1 MYQNYTIN
9 QLCLPIDLEIKLE
22 ENDFAHAIVQFV
34 DSIPDEV
41 FLPYYQSMGRPQY
54 HPRMLLSII
63 LCAYIQGV
71 YSGRQIQNM
80 LIDII
85 RMRYLSQ
92 EQFPNF
98 RTINRFRVHP
108 IMNDILDHSFVQFR
122 ELLVQSGLISGSA
135 LYIDGTKIEADAN
148 KYSFVWKK
156 SILKYKDS
164 LDQKALENYQQMVE
178 TKILPELIDDLKDKL
193 SIEEIERIRQS
204 LEEKENQL
212 IEAIDQTETVEERK
226 LLRKEKS
233 EVHKQK
239 KRFDDFAQRKMSY
252 EEQLVIM
259 GVRNSFSKTDHDA
272 TFMRMKEDHM
282 LNGQLKPGYNIQ
294 LATENQFALA
304 YDCYPN
310 PTDTRTFIPFLEK
323 IESKIGLPENIV
335 ADAGYAS
342 EENYC
347 YVLDETESTPIIPHQ
362 GYLKEKKRAHKQN
375 QFHRDNWTYNELDDY
390 YICPNQKRVV
400 FSHYSQRKDRNGFI
414 RNFKIY
420 ECEDCTGCPLREK
433 CTKAKEGKNRRLN
446 INPTWEYIKIKANEK
461 IESKETAS
469 YYAQRKIDVET
480 VFGNIK
486 QNMKFKR
493 FHVRGAEKIFKEMGL
508 VFLAHNFRKL
518 VTRVRKYEGKT
529 IIQNQI

>member
-54 HPRMLLSII
+54 HPRMLLLSII

-80 LIDII
+80 LIDSI

-178 TKILPELIDDLKDKL
+178 TKILPELIDDLKDEL

-212 IEAIDQTETVEERK
+212 IEAIDQTETVEGGSDP
-226 LLRKEKS
+226 LLIRS
-233 EVHKQK
+233 GQ
-239 KRFDDFAQRKMSY
+239 
-252 EEQLVIM
+252 
-259 GVRNSFSKTDHDA
+259 HD
-272 TFMRMKEDHM
+272 
-282 LNGQLKPGYNIQ
+282 
-294 LATENQFALA
+294 
-304 YDCYPN
+304 
-310 PTDTRTFIPFLEK
+310 
-323 IESKIGLPENIV
+323 
-335 ADAGYAS
+335 
-342 EENYC
+342 
-347 YVLDETESTPIIPHQ
+347 
-362 GYLKEKKRAHKQN
+362 
-375 QFHRDNWTYNELDDY
+375 
-390 YICPNQKRVV
+390 
-400 FSHYSQRKDRNGFI
+400 
-414 RNFKIY
+414 
-420 ECEDCTGCPLREK
+420 
-433 CTKAKEGKNRRLN
+433 
-446 INPTWEYIKIKANEK
+446 
-461 IESKETAS
+461 
-469 YYAQRKIDVET
+469 
-480 VFGNIK
+480 
-486 QNMKFKR
+486 
-493 FHVRGAEKIFKEMGL
+493 
-508 VFLAHNFRKL
+508 
-518 VTRVRKYEGKT
+518 
-529 IIQNQI
+529 

>member
-80 LIDII
+80 LIDSI

-92 EQFPNF
+92 DQIPNF

-108 IMNDILDHSFVQFR
+108 IMNDILDHSFIQFR

-135 LYIDGTKIEADAN
+135 LYIDGTK
-148 KYSFVWKK
+148 
-156 SILKYKDS
+156 
-164 LDQKALENYQQMVE
+164 
-178 TKILPELIDDLKDKL
+178 
-193 SIEEIERIRQS
+193 
-204 LEEKENQL
+204 
-212 IEAIDQTETVEERK
+212 
-226 LLRKEKS
+226 
-233 EVHKQK
+233 
-239 KRFDDFAQRKMSY
+239 
-252 EEQLVIM
+252 
-259 GVRNSFSKTDHDA
+259 
-272 TFMRMKEDHM
+272 
-282 LNGQLKPGYNIQ
+282 
-294 LATENQFALA
+294 
-304 YDCYPN
+304 
-310 PTDTRTFIPFLEK
+310 
-323 IESKIGLPENIV
+323 
-335 ADAGYAS
+335 
-342 EENYC
+342 
-347 YVLDETESTPIIPHQ
+347 
-362 GYLKEKKRAHKQN
+362 
-375 QFHRDNWTYNELDDY
+375 
-390 YICPNQKRVV
+390 
-400 FSHYSQRKDRNGFI
+400 
-414 RNFKIY
+414 
-420 ECEDCTGCPLREK
+420 
-433 CTKAKEGKNRRLN
+433 
-446 INPTWEYIKIKANEK
+446 NEK

-493 FHVRGAEKIFKEMGL
+493 FHVRGAEKIFKEVGL
-508 VFLAHNFRKL
+508 VFLAQNFRKL
-518 VTRVRKYEGKT
+518 VIRVRKYEGKT

>member
-80 LIDII
+80 LIDSI

-178 TKILPELIDDLKDKL
+178 TKILPELIDDLKDEL

-390 YICPNQKRVV
+390 Y
-400 FSHYSQRKDRNGFI
+400 
-414 RNFKIY
+414 
-420 ECEDCTGCPLREK
+420 
-433 CTKAKEGKNRRLN
+433 
-446 INPTWEYIKIKANEK
+446 
-461 IESKETAS
+461 
-469 YYAQRKIDVET
+469 
-480 VFGNIK
+480 
-486 QNMKFKR
+486 
-493 FHVRGAEKIFKEMGL
+493 
-508 VFLAHNFRKL
+508 
-518 VTRVRKYEGKT
+518 
-529 IIQNQI
+529 

>member
-80 LIDII
+80 LIDSI

-178 TKILPELIDDLKDKL
+178 TKILPELIDDLKDEL

-400 FSHYSQRKDRNGFI
+400 FSHYS
-414 RNFKIY
+414 
-420 ECEDCTGCPLREK
+420 
-433 CTKAKEGKNRRLN
+433 
-446 INPTWEYIKIKANEK
+446 
-461 IESKETAS
+461 
-469 YYAQRKIDVET
+469 
-480 VFGNIK
+480 
-486 QNMKFKR
+486 
-493 FHVRGAEKIFKEMGL
+493 
-508 VFLAHNFRKL
+508 
-518 VTRVRKYEGKT
+518 
-529 IIQNQI
+529 

>member
-80 LIDII
+80 LIDSI

-178 TKILPELIDDLKDKL
+178 TKILPELIDDLKDEL

-375 QFHRDNWTYNELDDY
+375 QFHRDNWTYNE
-390 YICPNQKRVV
+390 
-400 FSHYSQRKDRNGFI
+400 
-414 RNFKIY
+414 
-420 ECEDCTGCPLREK
+420 
-433 CTKAKEGKNRRLN
+433 
-446 INPTWEYIKIKANEK
+446 
-461 IESKETAS
+461 
-469 YYAQRKIDVET
+469 
-480 VFGNIK
+480 
-486 QNMKFKR
+486 
-493 FHVRGAEKIFKEMGL
+493 
-508 VFLAHNFRKL
+508 
-518 VTRVRKYEGKT
+518 
-529 IIQNQI
+529 

>member
-80 LIDII
+80 LIDSI

-178 TKILPELIDDLKDKL
+178 TKILPELIDDLKDEL

-390 YICPNQKRVV
+390 YICPNQKRV
-400 FSHYSQRKDRNGFI
+400 
-414 RNFKIY
+414 
-420 ECEDCTGCPLREK
+420 
-433 CTKAKEGKNRRLN
+433 
-446 INPTWEYIKIKANEK
+446 
-461 IESKETAS
+461 
-469 YYAQRKIDVET
+469 
-480 VFGNIK
+480 
-486 QNMKFKR
+486 
-493 FHVRGAEKIFKEMGL
+493 
-508 VFLAHNFRKL
+508 
-518 VTRVRKYEGKT
+518 
-529 IIQNQI
+529 

>member
-80 LIDII
+80 LIDSI

-178 TKILPELIDDLKDKL
+178 TKILPELIDDLKDEL

-390 YICPNQKRVV
+390 YI
-400 FSHYSQRKDRNGFI
+400 
-414 RNFKIY
+414 
-420 ECEDCTGCPLREK
+420 
-433 CTKAKEGKNRRLN
+433 
-446 INPTWEYIKIKANEK
+446 
-461 IESKETAS
+461 
-469 YYAQRKIDVET
+469 
-480 VFGNIK
+480 
-486 QNMKFKR
+486 
-493 FHVRGAEKIFKEMGL
+493 
-508 VFLAHNFRKL
+508 
-518 VTRVRKYEGKT
+518 
-529 IIQNQI
+529 